1 MLDEIGTIR
10 RFNRLYTRRLGAL
23 QEHLL
28 SSGLSLTEARVLYE
42 LAQQPET
49 TAAAVGKSLELD
61 AAYLSRI
68 LKRFRTQG
76 LIVTERSE
84 TDGREMRLML
94 TQEGRVVA
102 ERLDRASAE
111 QVRAMLDAMTPEARI
126 RFKTGIADVEQ
137 ALGPTMPNASAF
149 TLRDPR
155 PGDLGYVVHRQG
167 ALYHEEYRWDAS
179 FEALLLEITAAF
191 VRDFRPGRD
200 RCWIADYGGRIA
212 GAIFL
217 VQGDEPETGKLRM
230 LHVEP
235 WARGLGIG
243 RTLVDACIASARDA
257 GYSRLEL
264 WTNDVLVS
272 ARRIYQAAGFVLT
285 GEERHHSFGHDLVA
299 QVWKLDLA
307 RPAQG

>member
-1 MLDEIGTIR
+1 MLDEIATIR

-49 TAAAVGKSLELD
+49 TAVAIGKSLELD

-68 LKRFRTQG
+68 LKRFRAQG
-76 LIVTERSE
+76 LIATERSE
-84 TDGREMRLML
+84 TDGRETRLML
-94 TQEGRVVA
+94 TQEGRGVA

-126 RFKTGIADVEQ
+126 RFKTGIVDVEQ
-137 ALGPTMPNASAF
+137 ALGPTTPNAPAF

-217 VQGDEPETGKLRM
+217 VQGDDPETGKLRM

-243 RTLVDACIASARDA
+243 RTLVDACIAGARDA

-307 RPAQG
+307 RPLQG